1 MTDLMTVTGP
11 VPPEA
16 LGITLTHEHLFMDIV
31 GGGPSRD
38 RQTRNRMLND
48 PELAYRELMR
58 FEAAGGATVVDL
70 TSGGM
75 KVSDHLLGAQ
85 HPLAVRD
92 LAVRTGLNIVL
103 GTGWYTEAYYD
114 ERLYRMSAGEI
125 ADELVRDVTEG
136 IDGTE
141 VRAGILGEIG
151 SGATWITPAE
161 ERLLRATARAH
172 KRTGVAIAT
181 HTAGW
186 RVGLQQLDILEE
198 EGVDARRVIIGHC
211 HSYPDHAYHAE
222 IARRGAFV
230 SFDRLG
236 TTNEYERETDFALVR
251 QMIDDGGTE
260 HLLLSHNVSLRED
273 YVAYGGKGY
282 EYLPAALR
290 TDPDLP
296 LTEEQF
302 HRVMVDN
309 PRRALTGEE

>member
-1 MTDLMTVTGP
+1 MTDVMTVTGP
-11 VPPEA
+11 VPSEA
-16 LGITLTHEHLFMDIV
+16 LGITHTHEHLFMDVV

-58 FEAAGGATVVDL
+58 FEAVGETTVIDL

-75 KVSDHLLGAQ
+75 KVSEHLLGAQ

-92 LAVRTGLNIVL
+92 LAVRTGLNIAM

-114 ERLYRMSAGEI
+114 ERLYRMSADDI
-125 ADELVRDVTEG
+125 ADELVRDINDGIEG
-136 IDGTE
+136 TD
-141 VRAGILGEIG
+141 VRAGVLGEIG

-161 ERLLRATARAH
+161 ERLLRAAARAH
-172 KRTGVAIAT
+172 RQTGVTIAT

-186 RVGLQQLDILEE
+186 KVGLHQLDILEE
-198 EGVDARRVIIGHC
+198 EGVDPRRVIIGHC
-211 HSYPDHAYHAE
+211 HSHPDHEYHAE

-236 TTNEYERETDFALVR
+236 TTNGYERETDFALVR
-251 QMIDDGGTE
+251 QMIDADGTA

-282 EYLPAALR
+282 EYLPAALQ

-302 HRVMVDN
+302 RQVMVDN
-309 PRRALTGEE
+309 PRRALTDEV